1 MNMQRT
7 ARYYNKNEAA
17 TMRELGLLP
26 VPRSGAGWIHKE
38 DGENEA
44 ILCQLKSTDAVE
56 ARVKR
61 IDLERLAH
69 HAAISHKMPLF
80 AVQFLSDGKI
90 YFVVEKDKFA
100 DTAKALEGKSE
111 AVPPPLPC
119 AEAPQEAGACL
130 DMQDAR
136 QRRED
141 FEQARDLAFER
152 RAQER
157 RARCRGFAAAL
168 RAKRRE
174 EIKNWKIRKQL

>member
-1 MNMQRT
+1 MQRT
-7 ARYYNKNEAA
+7 ARFYGKNERK
-17 TMRELGLLP
+17 TMEELGFSP

-44 ILCQLKSTDAVE
+44 ILCQLKSTDKE
-56 ARVKR
+56 SLRLQQ
-61 IDLERLAH
+61 IDLERLAY

-80 AVQFLSDGKI
+80 AVQFLSNGKI

-100 DTAKALEGKSE
+100 DTAKALEGKSRE
-111 AVPPPLPC
+111 AVAVGSLSC
-119 AEAPQEAGACL
+119 ADAGQEAEPCRDL
-130 DMQDAR
+130 QDTR
-136 QRRED
+136 QSRED
-141 FEQARDLAFER
+141 FEQARDLVFER

-174 EIKNWKIRKQL
+174 EMKNWKIRKRL